1 VDTRTGDIYDS
12 REAALAAGVP
22 DEHIVTGER
31 AALEQ
36 MAEAIRSKRWDGM
49 LAAGVITPEEHAAL
63 IALSSDGGEKPEVQ
77 P

>member
-36 MAEAIRSKRWDGM
+36 MAEAIRSKR
-49 LAAGVITPEEHAAL
+49 
-63 IALSSDGGEKPEVQ
+63 GGWMAPNRNRVVADRRATRAMQTASRKRNR
-77 P
+77 

>member
-1 VDTRTGDIYDS
+1 MDDRTGDIYES

-36 MAEAIRSKRWDGM
+36 AAEAIRSKRGGWM
-49 LAAGVITPEEHAAL
+49 APNSHRVVANRRATRAQQAA
-63 IALSSDGGEKPEVQ
+63 SRKRNR
-77 P
+77 